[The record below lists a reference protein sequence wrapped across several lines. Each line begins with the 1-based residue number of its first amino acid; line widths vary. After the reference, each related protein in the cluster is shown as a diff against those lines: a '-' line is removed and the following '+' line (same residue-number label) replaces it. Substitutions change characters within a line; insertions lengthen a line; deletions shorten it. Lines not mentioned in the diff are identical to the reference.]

1 MKTGQMRTPQGRELS
16 KQVSPEEGT
25 RWELPKSSLSLAHPG
40 LASTQLDAQANILN
54 VRLFGAGV
62 RGMPADRTHGP
73 EELRSGLHSKQT
85 NKKNTFWKIWPGRWE
100 GLPMPI
106 SAPAAIPS
114 QSRGCLPPKSSS
126 STPLFK
132 STLSRQTSARL
143 ITPCVNGALYFQ
155 LMRNELPYANRTSY
169 FQPIRSKL

>member
-54 VRLFGAGV
+54 VSLFGAGV

-73 EELRSGLHSKQT
+73 EELRSGLQT
-85 NKKNTFWKIWPGRWE
+85 NKKKHFLENSAWKMGRSSYPY
-100 GLPMPI
+100 L
-106 SAPAAIPS
+106 
-114 QSRGCLPPKSSS
+114 SSS
-126 STPLFK
+126 SD
-132 STLSRQTSARL
+132 S
-143 ITPCVNGALYFQ
+143 
-155 LMRNELPYANRTSY
+155 
-169 FQPIRSKL
+169 QPITRVPSSKKLQFNPAIQEYT

>member
-85 NKKNTFWKIWPGRWE
+85 NKKKHFLENLAWKMGRSSHAY
-100 GLPMPI
+100 L
-106 SAPAAIPS
+106 
-114 QSRGCLPPKSSS
+114 SSS
-126 STPLFK
+126 SD
-132 STLSRQTSARL
+132 S
-143 ITPCVNGALYFQ
+143 
-155 LMRNELPYANRTSY
+155 
-169 FQPIRSKL
+169 QPITRVPSSKKLQFNPAIQEYT